1 MKRNSQKTVP
11 LSRFACVWKHFLG
24 GQPLLFV
31 FLIGMFIV
39 NNVFAKPL
47 SEEDQDGKLGVF
59 DGEAELEHLP
69 VNETSQSSDK
79 NYVVN
84 GIRDISP
91 ACQVSTKP
99 AHGCVRTWLYCKFN
113 WVNLT
118 EPQCASQSSGCFPS
132 VTRFGFPKCKPIYK
146 WMQIKLPNGQK
157 KRLKLNTDCVC
168 A

>member
-1 MKRNSQKTVP
+1 
-11 LSRFACVWKHFLG
+11 
-24 GQPLLFV
+24 
-31 FLIGMFIV
+31 MFIV

-84 GIRDISP
+84 GIQDIFP

-99 AHGCVRTWLYCKFN
+99 AHGCVQTWLCCKFN